1 MNILITG
8 GAGFIG
14 SHLAKHYSEKGD
26 QVYIVDNLL
35 TGNKKNLEI
44 LNPEAFTF
52 YKQDVL
58 DFDWSKLPKIDIV
71 YHLASPASPIQY
83 KRYPI
88 ETMRVNTEG
97 TFKLLNFCR
106 DQKCD
111 RFVFTSTSEIYG
123 DPLEHP
129 QKETY
134 WGNVNTLGERACY
147 DEAKRFAETIII
159 NYHKKFNIDI
169 RLARIFNTYGP
180 NMEIND
186 GRVVSNFI
194 VQGLKNLP
202 FTIYGDGSQT
212 RSFCY
217 VSDMVLGLVKLG
229 ETNGINGEVI
239 NLGNPEEKSIN
250 ELATLIKKATNSS
263 ATITN
268 VEIGGDDPKKRK
280 PNIEKADQLLDW
292 KPTVSLM
299 EGLNKTI
306 GYFKNILKYF

>member
-1 MNILITG
+1 MHILITG

-26 QVYIVDNLL
+26 QIYIVDNLL

-44 LNPEAFTF
+44 LNPKAFTF
-52 YKQDVL
+52 YKQDIL
-58 DFDWSKLPKIDIV
+58 DFDWSKLPKIDIA

-97 TFKLLNFCR
+97 TFMLLNFCR

-147 DEAKRFAETIII
+147 DEAKRFAETIIV
-159 NYHKKFNIDI
+159 NYHKKFNIDV

-180 NMEIND
+180 NMEIDD

-229 ETNGINGEVI
+229 ETNGISGEVI

-263 ATITN
+263 AKITN
-268 VEIGGDDPKKRK
+268 VQIGGDDPKKRK

-306 GYFKNILKYF
+306 GYFKNILK

>member
-14 SHLAKHYSEKGD
+14 SHLAKQYSEKGD
-26 QVYIVDNLL
+26 QIFIVDNLL

-58 DFDWSKLPKIDIV
+58 DFDWSKLPKIDIA

-159 NYHKKFNIDI
+159 NYHKKFNIDV

-306 GYFKNILKYF
+306 GYFKNILK